1 MDPLHSHSLPDN
13 LAPSVRKVLQDLP
26 ALQARRAQPDP
37 LAQKEQL
44 ELPARKARS
53 DLQEQSDP
61 LGQPAQQAHQGRR
74 DQ

>member
-1 MDPLHSHSLPDN
+1 MDLQHSRSLPDN
-13 LAPSVRKVLQDLP
+13 LAPSVRKAPQDRP
-26 ALQARRAQPDP
+26 ALQERRAQPGP
-37 LAQKEQL
+37 PAQKAQP

-61 LGQPAQQAHQGRR
+61 SGPPAQQAHQGRK